1 MKRVC
6 RGPNQYRRFEEQ
18 PTTTNGVYGFEVLS
32 QVRIAKAQ
40 AVGHALACCLPPTFP
55 VIRPPCPRR
64 PHLTNLVAV
73 NPSVDYFIAPR
84 LCSIRDPPYTPTA
97 NKRDI
102 YVGDRCSEVK
112 PRLVEC
118 RERNTNGTLIT
129 KSVKRRRRS
138 SSWSTSRV
146 SHYEVGGAVRKTP
159 SSQLCQSLNFHATA
173 KILDRKVTDASW
185 ECAGHHT
192 RP

>member
-97 NKRDI
+97 NKR
-102 YVGDRCSEVK
+102 EVK

-129 KSVKRRRRS
+129 KSVKVNYFVAPRLKS
-138 SSWSTSRV
+138 SREVPRIYCCDCRLPTS
-146 SHYEVGGAVRKTP
+146 KQKWKDP
-159 SSQLCQSLNFHATA
+159 SFLPCF
-173 KILDRKVTDASW
+173 
-185 ECAGHHT
+185 
-192 RP
+192 